1 MSNIR
6 AYNAKGK
13 MQRYAKVNL
22 KDKNDFQV
30 IFYKKKKLLNNLNV
44 SSLMD

>member
-6 AYNAKGK
+6 VYNAKGK

-22 KDKNDFQV
+22 KNKNDFQV
-30 IFYKKKKLLNNLNV
+30 TFYKKKKLLKI
-44 SSLMD
+44 